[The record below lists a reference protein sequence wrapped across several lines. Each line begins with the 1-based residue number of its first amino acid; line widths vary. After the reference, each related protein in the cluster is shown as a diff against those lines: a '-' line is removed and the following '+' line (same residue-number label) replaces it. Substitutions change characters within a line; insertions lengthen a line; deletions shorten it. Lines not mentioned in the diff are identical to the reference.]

1 MNMIQKWHARKSKLN
16 SMRSFRSIEPFEE
29 MLALKEELVDLTLG
43 LEALKRLAN
52 FKPEESISHADML
65 AKLGIAQSDLDET
78 DIEID

>member
-1 MNMIQKWHARKSKLN
+1 
-16 SMRSFRSIEPFEE
+16 MRSFRSIEPFEE